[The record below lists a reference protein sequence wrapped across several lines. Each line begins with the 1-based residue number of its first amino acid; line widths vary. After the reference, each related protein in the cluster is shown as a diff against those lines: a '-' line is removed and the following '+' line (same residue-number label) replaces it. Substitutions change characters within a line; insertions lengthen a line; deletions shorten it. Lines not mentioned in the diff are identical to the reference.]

1 MSVDSPF
8 RPPATLLD
16 VLNGSRRPL
25 VIAHLSPDGDAIGSL
40 LALGGI
46 LYRLGKDPV
55 LVCQDPVPTN
65 LQFLPHYDRIMTTPV
80 DEVDVVVALDSS
92 DPSRLGEVYQQGR
105 YGRLP
110 LVVIDHHVTNTF
122 FGTVHW
128 VEPSACATAEL
139 VYYLGELLLAPYNG
153 PDWMANEL
161 ATYILTG
168 IVTDTRGFRTNST
181 NARVMELVAR
191 LVAAGAP
198 LTTIT
203 EQVLESRTFDLI
215 RLWGRVLQTV
225 RLDDGVISVINTQA
239 LRRDLGG
246 LVRPES
252 LVSFLLGAQEA
263 YIAAVFTEL
272 PDGQVECSFRA
283 RPGHDVSRLALEL
296 GGGGHALAAGCTV
309 KGDIE
314 AVRRTLVERLQR
326 C

>member
-1 MSVDSPF
+1 MSVETPLH
-8 RPPATLLD
+8 PPAALLD
-16 VLNGSRRPL
+16 VINGSRRPL
-25 VIAHLSPDGDAIGSL
+25 VLAHLSPDGDAIGSL

-55 LVCQDPVPTN
+55 LVCQDPVPAN
-65 LQFLPHYDRIMTTPV
+65 LQFLPHTDRITATPV

-92 DPSRLGEVYQQGR
+92 DPSRLGEVYHRGR
-105 YGRLP
+105 YSRLP

-128 VEPSACATAEL
+128 VEPKACATAEM
-139 VYYLGELLLAPYNG
+139 VYYLGEALLAPDAG

-168 IVTDTRGFRTNST
+168 IITDTRGFRTNST
-181 NARVMELVAR
+181 NARVLQIVAR

-198 LTTIT
+198 LTTII
-203 EQVLESRTFDLI
+203 EQVLETRTFDLI

-225 RLDDGVISVINTQA
+225 RLDEGVISVVNTQA
-239 LRRDLGG
+239 MRQDLGG

-263 YIAAVFTEL
+263 SVAAVFTEL

-283 RPGHDVSRLALEL
+283 RPGHDVARLALEL
-296 GGGGHALAAGCTV
+296 GGGGHPLAAGCTV
-309 KGDIE
+309 KGEIE
-314 AVRRTLVERLQR
+314 DVRRALVERLRR

>member
-1 MSVDSPF
+1 MNAEMSL
-8 RPPATLLD
+8 RPPSALLD
-16 VLNGSRRPL
+16 ILNGARRPL
-25 VIAHLSPDGDAIGSL
+25 LIAHLSPDGDAIGSL

-46 LYRLGKDPV
+46 LYRLGKDPI
-55 LVCQDPVPTN
+55 LGCQDPVPPN
-65 LQFLPHYDRIMTTPV
+65 LQFLPHTDRITAAPA

-92 DPSRLGEVYQQGR
+92 DPSRLGDVYHRGR
-105 YGRLP
+105 YNRLP
-110 LVVIDHHVTNTF
+110 LAVIDHHVTNTL

-128 VEPSACATAEL
+128 VEPAACATAEM
-139 VYYLGELLLAPYNG
+139 VYYLGEALLAPEAG

-168 IVTDTRGFRTNST
+168 IVTDTRGFRTSST
-181 NARVMELVAR
+181 NARVMAIVAR

-203 EQVLESRTFDLI
+203 DQVLETRSFDLI

-225 RLDDGVISVINTQA
+225 RLDEGVISVVNTQA
-239 LRRDLGG
+239 MRTDLGG
-246 LVRPES
+246 LVRAES

-263 YIAAVFTEL
+263 SIAAIFTEL

-296 GGGGHALAAGCTV
+296 GGGGHPLAAGCTV
-309 KGDIE
+309 RGE
-314 AVRRTLVERLQR
+314 VEEVRSALVARLR
-326 C
+326 HC